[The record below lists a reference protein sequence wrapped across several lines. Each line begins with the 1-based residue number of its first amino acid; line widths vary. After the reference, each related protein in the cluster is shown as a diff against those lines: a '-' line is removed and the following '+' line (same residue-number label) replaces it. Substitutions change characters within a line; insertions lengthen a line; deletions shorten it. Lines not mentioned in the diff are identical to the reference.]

1 MRLTDC
7 HLLPSDTFFLPSKK
21 KAGRSNMEDV
31 EAQMAFRKP
40 FARMFMR
47 GKKRQIARKRST
59 ALKLGGGKIPKFK
72 AVSLLRHEL
81 HGLTVYP

>member
-1 MRLTDC
+1 
-7 HLLPSDTFFLPSKK
+7 
-21 KAGRSNMEDV
+21 MEDV

-47 GKKRQIARKRST
+47 GKRRQIARKRST
-59 ALKLGGGKIPKFK
+59 VLKLGGGKIPKFK

-81 HGLTVYP
+81 HGLGGLSAAHGQQVKSLRGLRPFQGLPAAVG